1 MIAVVED
8 RNDLA
13 RWLLSAVVVIGIHAA
28 LAVTLTRWHEPLAG
42 DEGTE
47 AIVVDLAPFTAPP
60 TESRNDLAPGP
71 EQQQSTAPPDA
82 QPLKP
87 EEKQEKIEL
96 PPPLPDADVQLPA
109 EPVRPPNKQIEQP
122 SPPAV
127 ETSPP
132 RPRPTTAQIASWHR
146 MIALQVERNKSY
158 PALARAHHETGTAEL
173 AFTINRNGM
182 VTASRV
188 VRTSGFASLDQETID
203 TVRRAQPFPPPPPN
217 MPGDTF
223 EFTVPIRFNIR

>member
-8 RNDLA
+8 RNDLP

-96 PPPLPDADVQLPA
+96 PPPVPDADVQLPA
-109 EPVRPPNKQIEQP
+109 EPVKPPNKPDRATKSARRGNIAATAK
-122 SPPAV
+122 AV
-127 ETSPP
+127 GSASCLLASQDCSAGG
-132 RPRPTTAQIASWHR
+132 AQQR
-146 MIALQVERNKSY
+146 L
-158 PALARAHHETGTAEL
+158 
-173 AFTINRNGM
+173 
-182 VTASRV
+182 
-188 VRTSGFASLDQETID
+188 SGFGAGTPRD
-203 TVRRAQPFPPPPPN
+203 RNR
-217 MPGDTF
+217 
-223 EFTVPIRFNIR
+223 